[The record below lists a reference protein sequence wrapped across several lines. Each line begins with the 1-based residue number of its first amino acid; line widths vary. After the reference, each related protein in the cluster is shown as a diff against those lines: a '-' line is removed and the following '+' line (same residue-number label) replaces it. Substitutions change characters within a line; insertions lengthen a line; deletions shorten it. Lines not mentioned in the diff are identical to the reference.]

1 MDMLLL
7 LAVIMIVCISAG
19 SLSSRWGVPT
29 LLVFMVLGMLFG
41 SDGIFKIP
49 FDNYVLVEQ
58 ICSVALAFI
67 MFYGGFGTNWR
78 QAKPVAVKA
87 IALSTVGVVVTA
99 LITAVFCRIVLHFS
113 VLESFLIG
121 ATISSTDAA
130 SVFSILRAKKL
141 NLKNNTASLLEM
153 ESGSN
158 DPASYLLTLTA
169 LSMMSGT
176 AGSQLLVTMLLQVVV
191 GLLIG
196 FVAAGISIWMLRKK
210 RLTIDGYNTLFVF
223 ALVICAYVV
232 ATQLGG
238 NGYLSVYL
246 FGILLGNSN
255 IINKVPL
262 VHFFDGLTGQAQIII
277 FFLLG
282 LLSYPSQLSEIMVP
296 SVAIA
301 LCLTLI
307 ARPVAVF
314 GILGPMGCSVR
325 QMLVVSFAGLRGAA
339 SIVFAIMAIVS
350 GASIR
355 WDLFHI
361 VFCVCLLS
369 VTFQGTLLPL
379 VSKKLDM
386 VDDSGNV
393 MKTFNDYQIDQQ
405 LHLIKSRI
413 PQEHPWVGK
422 TIGELRLAADA
433 LVVMIVRKK
442 QNLVP
447 RGDTIIM
454 ADDILV
460 FGGEPYWDEHA
471 PALEE
476 LRLDFQH
483 PWVGQQ
489 IKALPLSETELVV
502 LIQHAN
508 GTTAI
513 PKGNTVLRNGDT
525 LVIRKIKI

>member
-1 MDMLLL
+1 M
-7 LAVIMIVCISAG
+7 A
-19 SLSSRWGVPT
+19 
-29 LLVFMVLGMLFG
+29 
-41 SDGIFKIP
+41 
-49 FDNYVLVEQ
+49 
-58 ICSVALAFI
+58 
-67 MFYGGFGTNWR
+67 
-78 QAKPVAVKA
+78 
-87 IALSTVGVVVTA
+87 
-99 LITAVFCRIVLHFS
+99 
-113 VLESFLIG
+113 
-121 ATISSTDAA
+121 
-130 SVFSILRAKKL
+130 
-141 NLKNNTASLLEM
+141 
-153 ESGSN
+153 
-158 DPASYLLTLTA
+158 
-169 LSMMSGT
+169 
-176 AGSQLLVTMLLQVVV
+176 
-191 GLLIG
+191 
-196 FVAAGISIWMLRKK
+196 
-210 RLTIDGYNTLFVF
+210 
-223 ALVICAYVV
+223 
-232 ATQLGG
+232 
-238 NGYLSVYL
+238 
-246 FGILLGNSN
+246 
-255 IINKVPL
+255 
-262 VHFFDGLTGQAQIII
+262 
-277 FFLLG
+277 
-282 LLSYPSQLSEIMVP
+282 P

-433 LVVMIVRKK
+433 LVVMIVRKN